1 MPIPYEVTLYGC
13 RFKCGS
19 RRTQKKK
26 LIEKHEETCFAN
38 PERRACKTCK
48 HDRKSPDPEDC
59 YCALDVDQNEADC
72 LRAFGDGKT
81 ITCRSNCP
89 GWELKDQ

>member
-13 RFKCGS
+13 RFKCGG

-48 HDRKSPDPEDC
+48 HDHKASDPEDC
-59 YCALDVDQNEADC
+59 YCDHEDGEN
-72 LRAFGDGKT
+72 LRTIASNT

-89 GWELKDQ
+89 GWEPKQ